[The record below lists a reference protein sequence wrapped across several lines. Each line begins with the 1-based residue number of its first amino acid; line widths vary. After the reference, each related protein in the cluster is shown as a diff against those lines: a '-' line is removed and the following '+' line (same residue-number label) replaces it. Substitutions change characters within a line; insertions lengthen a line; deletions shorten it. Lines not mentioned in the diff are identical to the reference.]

1 MKFSMDSVLLRK
13 TLEAS
18 DRVGERDCGI
28 VKLKGIDRNRRQ
40 FLSCSKEHCFCFF
53 HYLVE
58 VCFVSS
64 SF

>member
-1 MKFSMDSVLLRK
+1 MKFSMDSMLLRK
-13 TLEAS
+13 TLETF
-18 DRVGERDCGI
+18 DRIGERDCGI

-40 FLSCSKEHCFCFF
+40 FLPCSKEHCFCFF
-53 HYLVE
+53 HYSVE